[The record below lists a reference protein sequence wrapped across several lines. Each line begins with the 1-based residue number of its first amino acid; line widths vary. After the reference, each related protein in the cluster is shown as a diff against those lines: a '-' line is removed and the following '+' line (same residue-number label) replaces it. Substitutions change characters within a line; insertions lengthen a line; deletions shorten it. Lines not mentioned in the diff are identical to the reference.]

1 MVKSSKVKDSAVEV
15 SKPVEV
21 PKPVETSDCPI
32 CMEPIGTTNCVTTEC
47 RHKFCLTCFVTHCSQ
62 NNKCPLCR
70 TEIEGASETDWKTRY
85 SNLADYARYMEA
97 ENDDLNQRITQVISE
112 NADLKR
118 RVQQILGYLNQV
130 YPVSN

>member
-1 MVKSSKVKDSAVEV
+1 MVKSSKVIDS
-15 SKPVEV
+15 PVEV
-21 PKPVETSDCPI
+21 PKPIETSDCPI

-85 SNLADYARYMEA
+85 SNLADYTRYMEA
-97 ENDDLNQRITQVISE
+97 ENDDLNLRITQVLAE

-118 RVQQILGYLNQV
+118 RVGSILSYLNQV
-130 YPVSN
+130 YPEPVSN

>member
-1 MVKSSKVKDSAVEV
+1 MVKSSKVIDS
-15 SKPVEV
+15 PVEV

-32 CMEPIGTTNCVTTEC
+32 CMEPIGTTNCVNTEC

-85 SNLADYARYMEA
+85 SNLADYTRYIE
-97 ENDDLNQRITQVISE
+97 EDNNNLIERNRQVLAE

-118 RVQQILGYLNQV
+118 RLQQILGYLNQV
-130 YPVSN
+130 YPEPVSN